1 IRAAR
6 NARRGEEIRI
16 VGSVVE
22 ASRSRSVTIA
32 DAADDALCLS
42 DPIPDHRQES
52 AHVADMVVRGG
63 AVPHALQLGFIMI
76 SAQQLVQEPLH
87 DEPLP
92 SIEPLYSGIDPL
104 LLCRELVSAA
114 LIKPLSE
121 VFEFFWNQHDILAPP
136 CTG

>member
-1 IRAAR
+1 MRSTSSLLNGSAGTPAFCSGARLRMSMSMGFSFMSWTSGCIRAAR
-6 NARRGEEIRI
+6 NARRGAEIRI

-63 AVPHALQLGFIMI
+63 AVPHALPLGFILI
-76 SAQQLVQEPLH
+76 SAQQLVQEPLP
-87 DEPLP
+87 DE
-92 SIEPLYSGIDPL
+92 
-104 LLCRELVSAA
+104 
-114 LIKPLSE
+114 
-121 VFEFFWNQHDILAPP
+121 
-136 CTG
+136 